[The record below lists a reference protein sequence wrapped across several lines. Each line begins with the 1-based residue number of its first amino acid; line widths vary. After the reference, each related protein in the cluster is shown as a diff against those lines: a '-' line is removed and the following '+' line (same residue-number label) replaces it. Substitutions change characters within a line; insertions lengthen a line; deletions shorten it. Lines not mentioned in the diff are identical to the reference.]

1 MPSAKILEQKKA
13 FVDGL
18 ADKFSRATS
27 GVLVKYQGITVDED
41 TKLRAELRAA
51 GVEYTV
57 IKNRL
62 IGLAC
67 DKVGFGDMR
76 QHLEGMNAV
85 AISYE
90 DPIAP
95 AKILKK
101 YADKI
106 ETFEIRAGFID
117 GAVVDAAVVGEL
129 ADIPPKEVLI
139 ARLMGSMQSPL
150 YGLACGLQ
158 AIIDKGGVEEAPAED
173 KPAEE
178 AAPAEEATAEETAA
192 PAEEAPAAEAE
203 AAPAEEA
210 PAAE

>member
-1 MPSAKILEQKKA
+1 MPSEKILEQKKA
-13 FVDGL
+13 VVADL
-18 ADKFSRATS
+18 ADKFGRAAS

-41 TKLRAELRAA
+41 TKMRAELRGA

-57 IKNRL
+57 IKNTL

-67 DKVGFGDMR
+67 DQVGFGDMK

-101 YADKI
+101 YAEKI
-106 ETFEIRAGFID
+106 ETFEIRAGFLD
-117 GAVVDAAVVGEL
+117 GAVVDASVVGEL

-139 ARLMGSMQSPL
+139 GKILGSIQGPL
-150 YGLACGLQ
+150 YSLAYGLQ
-158 AIIDKGGVEEAPAED
+158 AVIDKSGEATEEAPAD
-173 KPAEE
+173 
-178 AAPAEEATAEETAA
+178 TS
-192 PAEEAPAAEAE
+192 AEEAPAAEA
-203 AAPAEEA
+203 PAE

>member
-13 FVDGL
+13 FVEEL
-18 ADKFSRATS
+18 ADKFGRATS

-76 QHLEGMNAV
+76 QHLTGMNAV

-158 AIIDKGGVEEAPAED
+158 AIIDKSGEEAPAEE

-178 AAPAEEATAEETAA
+178 AAPAEEAPAAEKAA

>member
-13 FVDGL
+13 FVEEL
-18 ADKFSRATS
+18 ADKLGRAAS

-51 GVEYTV
+51 GVEYSV

-117 GAVVDAAVVGEL
+117 GAVVDAAVVGDL

-158 AIIDKGGVEEAPAED
+158 AIIDKSG
-173 KPAEE
+173 EE
-178 AAPAEEATAEETAA
+178 AAPAEEA
-192 PAEEAPAAEAE
+192 PAEEKPAAEATEAE

>member
-13 FVDGL
+13 FVEEL
-18 ADKFSRATS
+18 ADKFGRATS

-76 QHLEGMNAV
+76 QHLTGMNAV

-158 AIIDKGGVEEAPAED
+158 AIIDKSGEEAPAEE
-173 KPAEE
+173 KPSEE
-178 AAPAEEATAEETAA
+178 AA

>member
-76 QHLEGMNAV
+76 QHLTGMNAV

-158 AIIDKGGVEEAPAED
+158 AIIDKSGEEAPAEE

-178 AAPAEEATAEETAA
+178 AAPAEEAPAAEKAA

>member
-13 FVDGL
+13 FVEEL
-18 ADKFSRATS
+18 ADKFGRATS

-158 AIIDKGGVEEAPAED
+158 AIIDKSGEEAPAEE

-178 AAPAEEATAEETAA
+178 AA

>member
-13 FVDGL
+13 FVEEL
-18 ADKFSRATS
+18 ADKFGRATS

-158 AIIDKGGVEEAPAED
+158 AIIDKSGEEAPAEE
-173 KPAEE
+173 KPAE
-178 AAPAEEATAEETAA
+178 EETAA

>member
-13 FVDGL
+13 FVEEL
-18 ADKFSRATS
+18 ADKFGRATS

-76 QHLEGMNAV
+76 QHLTGMNAV

-158 AIIDKGGVEEAPAED
+158 AIIDKSGEEAPAEE

-178 AAPAEEATAEETAA
+178 AA